1 MRFACTQENLV
12 QGLNMV
18 SHITGKN
25 INLPVL
31 GNVLI
36 KTEGGGLKMSATN
49 LEIAINCFVR
59 GKVDEEGEYSVPAKL
74 LLDYVSLLPSG
85 KVELQLTEEGLE
97 VRSNEN
103 SNEKETVFRGLPA
116 SEFPL
121 LPKMTK
127 SKGYSLP
134 AADLKK
140 ALQQVCFSAS
150 VSESRPELCGVA
162 CFFKTEGDEKGAI
175 FAATDSYR
183 LSECRLTLGGD
194 AQGETISIVPS
205 RSMQEISRIISGYK
219 DDIQGSQEVSLSF
232 TDNQLVMSYG
242 SVELV
247 TRLLEGKFPPY
258 QDIIPKTFNTQAVL
272 PRDEFLKAVRAA
284 SLFSRQ
290 GLFDVHISFDAEKG
304 RCTVAS
310 ADQGTGK
317 TQGQISG
324 TVEGSSTMVTLN
336 YRYVMDGVSAM
347 TSANIRLCLV
357 DGSSPVLIL
366 PEPADEGFRYLVMP
380 IRQ

>member
-1 MRFACTQENLV
+1 MQFACTQENLV

-31 GNVLI
+31 GNLLM
-36 KTEGGGLKMSATN
+36 KTEGGCLKLSATN
-49 LEIAINCFVR
+49 LEIAINCSVR
-59 GKVDEEGEYSVPAKL
+59 GKIDVEGEYSAPAKL

-85 KVELQLTEEGLE
+85 KVELRVTEEGLE
-97 VRSNEN
+97 VR

-127 SKGYSLP
+127 TNGYRMP
-134 AADLKK
+134 AAELKK

-162 CFFKTEGDEKGAI
+162 CFFKTEGDAKGAV

-183 LSECRLTLGGD
+183 LSERKLPLSGD
-194 AQGETISIVPS
+194 AQGESINIVPS
-205 RSMQEISRIISGYK
+205 RSMQEMARIISGYK
-219 DDIQGSQEVSLSF
+219 DDIQGAQEVHLSF
-232 TDNQLVMSYG
+232 TDNQLVMTYG

-258 QDIIPKTFNTQAVL
+258 QDIIPKIFNTQAVL

-290 GLFDVHISFDAEKG
+290 GLFDVHVTIDAEKG

-317 TQGQISG
+317 TQGQIPCSIEG
-324 TVEGSSTMVTLN
+324 TTATVTLN
-336 YRYVMDGVSAM
+336 YRYVMDGVSAI
-347 TSANIRLCLV
+347 TSSNIRLCLV
-357 DGSSPVLIL
+357 DGNSPVLIL

>member
-59 GKVDEEGEYSVPAKL
+59 GKVEAEGEYSVPAKL

-97 VRSNEN
+97 VRSNE
-103 SNEKETVFRGLPA
+103 KETVFRGLPA

-127 SKGYSLP
+127 SKGYNLP

-162 CFFKTEGDEKGAI
+162 CFFKTDGDAKGVT

-183 LSECRLTLGGD
+183 LSECRLPLSGD
-194 AQGETISIVPS
+194 SQGESISIVPS

-219 DDIQGSQEVSLSF
+219 DDIQGAQEVSLSF

-304 RCTVAS
+304 LCTVDS

-317 TQGQISG
+317 TKDKIFGS
-324 TVEGSSTMVTLN
+324 VEGIGVTVTLN
-336 YRYVMDGVSAM
+336 YRYVMDGVSVI
-347 TSANIRLCLV
+347 TSPNIRLCLV

-366 PEPADEGFRYLVMP
+366 PEPAEEGFRYLVMP